1 MSLRSQWRWM
11 MVLSGTGAVASWI
24 VAFSRDATAAYM
36 GVLFCMSLQYFLDA
50 FDNRAK
56 KGISDVNQL

>member
-1 MSLRSQWRWM
+1 MSIRSQWGWL
-11 MVLSGTGAVASWI
+11 MVLSGTGAVASGI
-24 VAFSRDATAAYM
+24 AAFSRDATAAYM

>member
-1 MSLRSQWRWM
+1 M